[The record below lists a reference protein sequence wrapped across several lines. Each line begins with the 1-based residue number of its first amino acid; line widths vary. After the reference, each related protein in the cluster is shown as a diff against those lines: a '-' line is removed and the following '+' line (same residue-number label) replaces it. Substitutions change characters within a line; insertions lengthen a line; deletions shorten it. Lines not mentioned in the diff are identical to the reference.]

1 MPSEQPGQTYS
12 LTADDAETDCTLN
25 ERPCLVS
32 TVRPPKDAR
41 LMSYASSASRRSR
54 ERRERLLRGM
64 TTSVATALGVEG
76 RAGGQYQLLATE

>member
-1 MPSEQPGQTYS
+1 
-12 LTADDAETDCTLN
+12 
-25 ERPCLVS
+25 
-32 TVRPPKDAR
+32 
-41 LMSYASSASRRSR
+41 MSYASSASRRSR